1 MIVII
6 AIITTLIVLDI
17 HSNSEIDNEIIEY
30 LKIIK

>member
-1 MIVII
+1 MIITIV
-6 AIITTLIVLDI
+6 AIIILIALDL

>member
-1 MIVII
+1 MIIII
-6 AIITTLIVLDI
+6 ALMATLIVLDL